1 MDEKEIEFVNRK
13 LGKFLTINRI
23 DDNVREEFI
32 NFANEYF
39 CGDFGMTLMHIW
51 REFKMYS
58 LWKEDVSIK
67 LNYVIDFLLGL
78 SFFVVAVTGVI
89 KMPLVSRVLGLNYS
103 FLNSIGFNFV
113 HDWSGIVMI
122 FLVVVHLVLHW
133 NWIVSMT
140 RVILRGE

>member
-1 MDEKEIEFVNRK
+1 
-13 LGKFLTINRI
+13 
-23 DDNVREEFI
+23 
-32 NFANEYF
+32 
-39 CGDFGMTLMHIW
+39 
-51 REFKMYS
+51 
-58 LWKEDVSIK
+58 
-67 LNYVIDFLLGL
+67 
-78 SFFVVAVTGVI
+78 GVI

>member
-1 MDEKEIEFVNRK
+1 MDK
-13 LGKFLTINRI
+13 
-23 DDNVREEFI
+23 
-32 NFANEYF
+32 A
-39 CGDFGMTLMHIW
+39 
-51 REFKMYS
+51 
-58 LWKEDVSIK
+58 K
-67 LNYVIDFLLGL
+67 LNYVIDFFLGL

-89 KMPLVSRVLGLNYS
+89 KMPIVSRVLGLNYS